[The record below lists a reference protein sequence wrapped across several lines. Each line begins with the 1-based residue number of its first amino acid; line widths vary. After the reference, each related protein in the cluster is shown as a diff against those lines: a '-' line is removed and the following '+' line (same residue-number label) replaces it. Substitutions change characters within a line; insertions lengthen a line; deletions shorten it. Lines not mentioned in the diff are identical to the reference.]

1 MEELSVCI
9 HSVDD
14 LGAFFWHGGQGE
26 ILDKRKKLVL
36 ITGHEKD

>member
-9 HSVDD
+9 YSGDD

-26 ILDKRKKLVL
+26 ILD
-36 ITGHEKD
+36 TT